1 MRIKLILLLCFTAL
15 ISACAGAYKPSPN
28 VLDMRSKMSKAQA
41 ARVVKSA
48 IANPDRVAGLCK
60 GNGIGEG
67 IHLSDTNQWSL
78 NEKKPE
84 VKVTSRDMSFNAL
97 QYLVSY
103 STSGNIATQGAAG
116 LNTTTSTKYAGFRQ
130 AIKFSQI
137 EKITLK
143 PDSGMMTRRCYRPDG
158 YTEVIFDLN
167 TGFGFW
173 FELVLKNQDVENFI
187 AAMMVLVPQAA
198 IQTG

>member
-1 MRIKLILLLCFTAL
+1 MKARYLFSPLIIMLLT
-15 ISACAGAYKPSPN
+15 ACAAAYKPSPN
-28 VLDMRSKMSKAQA
+28 VLEMRSKLSKAEA

-48 IANPDRVAGLCK
+48 IANPDRVSGLCK

-67 IHLSDTNQWSL
+67 LRLSDTNQWSL
-78 NEKKPE
+78 DGKKPE
-84 VKVTSRDMSFNAL
+84 VQVTSQDMNFNAL
-97 QYLVSY
+97 QYIVTH

-116 LNTTTSTKYAGFRQ
+116 LNTTSRTKYVGFRQ
-130 AIKFSQI
+130 SIKFSQI

-173 FELVLKNQDVENFI
+173 FELVLKNEDVERFI
-187 AAMMVLVPQAA
+187 AAIMVLAPQIV